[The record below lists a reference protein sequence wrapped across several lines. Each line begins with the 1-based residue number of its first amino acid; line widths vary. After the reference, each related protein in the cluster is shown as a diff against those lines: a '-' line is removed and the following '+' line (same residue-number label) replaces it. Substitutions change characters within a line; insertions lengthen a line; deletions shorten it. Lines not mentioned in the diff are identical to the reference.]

1 MAMKRRT
8 FLGAAAGATA
18 AAGLGAPSVA
28 QQARVLKFIPQ
39 SNLTVLD
46 PIWTTANVTRHHGF
60 MVFDTLF
67 ATDENFRLHP
77 QMAEGYTLSDDRRTY
92 TIKLRE
98 GLKFHDGEPVRAV
111 DCIASLNRWSK
122 RDSYGQT
129 WAEQLDAMRAIDDRS
144 FEVKLKEPFPLFIE
158 AIGKS
163 TGPAFIMPERLART
177 DANTQVREVV
187 GSGPYRFVREEFVA
201 GSRAVYLRNEQYVPR
216 SEPVSIFAGG
226 KVVHFD
232 RVEWLVLPDPA
243 TAAAALQAGEVDWW
257 EQPVADL
264 LPVLRRNR
272 NLKVERLDPIGN
284 FSILRF
290 NHLHPPFNDVRL
302 RRAVL
307 LAVNQPD
314 YLSAMMGNDPDLWAE
329 CHGVFPCG
337 TPSATDVGT
346 EPLRGPRDLERCR
359 AMIRDAGYNG
369 AKVVLL
375 SPTDFATIHPQGLVS
390 NDLLRRLGFNVE
402 FAATDWGTVVQR
414 RASKE
419 PVERGG
425 WSVFHTNFDAAAIL
439 NPAGHLPLRGNGENA
454 WFGWPNIPRIEEL
467 RRQWFA
473 AADDAAQRRLMEEIQ
488 RVAFDQV
495 PYVPIGRYFLQAAYR
510 NNLTGIQRNYAALF
524 WGVRRV

>member
-1 MAMKRRT
+1 
-8 FLGAAAGATA
+8 
-18 AAGLGAPSVA
+18 
-28 QQARVLKFIPQ
+28 
-39 SNLTVLD
+39 
-46 PIWTTANVTRHHGF
+46 
-60 MVFDTLF
+60 
-67 ATDENFRLHP
+67 
-77 QMAEGYTLSDDRRTY
+77 
-92 TIKLRE
+92 
-98 GLKFHDGEPVRAV
+98 
-111 DCIASLNRWSK
+111 
-122 RDSYGQT
+122 
-129 WAEQLDAMRAIDDRS
+129 
-144 FEVKLKEPFPLFIE
+144 
-158 AIGKS
+158 
-163 TGPAFIMPERLART
+163 
-177 DANTQVREVV
+177 
-187 GSGPYRFVREEFVA
+187 
-201 GSRAVYLRNEQYVPR
+201 
-216 SEPVSIFAGG
+216 
-226 KVVHFD
+226 
-232 RVEWLVLPDPA
+232 
-243 TAAAALQAGEVDWW
+243 
-257 EQPVADL
+257 
-264 LPVLRRNR
+264 
-272 NLKVERLDPIGN
+272 
-284 FSILRF
+284 
-290 NHLHPPFNDVRL
+290 
-302 RRAVL
+302 
-307 LAVNQPD
+307 
-314 YLSAMMGNDPDLWAE
+314 MMGNDPDLWAE

>member
-67 ATDENFRLHP
+67 ATDENFLLHP

-314 YLSAMMGNDPDLWAE
+314 
-329 CHGVFPCG
+329 
-337 TPSATDVGT
+337 
-346 EPLRGPRDLERCR
+346 
-359 AMIRDAGYNG
+359 
-369 AKVVLL
+369 
-375 SPTDFATIHPQGLVS
+375 
-390 NDLLRRLGFNVE
+390 
-402 FAATDWGTVVQR
+402 
-414 RASKE
+414 
-419 PVERGG
+419 
-425 WSVFHTNFDAAAIL
+425 
-439 NPAGHLPLRGNGENA
+439 
-454 WFGWPNIPRIEEL
+454 
-467 RRQWFA
+467 
-473 AADDAAQRRLMEEIQ
+473 
-488 RVAFDQV
+488 
-495 PYVPIGRYFLQAAYR
+495 
-510 NNLTGIQRNYAALF
+510 
-524 WGVRRV
+524 